1 MKSRGWT
8 SAKRM
13 VCAWKRGALVCGN
26 ADIRF
31 YKRERSQ
38 RERRRA
44 RQMLRIDP
52 DRVET
57 KQRPSGD
64 NWRLV

>member
-1 MKSRGWT
+1 
-8 SAKRM
+8 M
-13 VCAWKRGALVCGN
+13 VCGGDKAARY
-26 ADIRF
+26 
-31 YKRERSQ
+31 YKRERAQ

-44 RQMLRIDP
+44 RQMLRVDPDRVDP

-64 NWRLV
+64 NWRLS

>member
-1 MKSRGWT
+1 
-8 SAKRM
+8 M
-13 VCAWKRGALVCGN
+13 VCAWKRGRVCGN
-26 ADIRF
+26 ADVRF

-44 RQMLRIDP
+44 RQMLRVDP
-52 DRVET
+52 ERVET

-64 NWRLV
+64 NWRLS